1 MNGLHTAAYRALL
14 KIYVDEAASGVLS
27 VLLDLV
33 KLENSFTNFW
43 SAYRN
48 NMMTGYYNATQL
60 MKGKTFEEVQVLKC
74 LIGIITSTT
83 SVPWRTWA
91 EQYISSK
98 ADVPGAMTMAGFSAA
113 GDEFEKSLL
122 NTTKAAKLKT
132 AQPASAH
139 YVGVGRGGRGRGRG
153 HHQHRGGSGGRGGRG
168 GGLTV
173 TFKATGRGQQ
183 ICSSCGV
190 RYPQSGYRGDNPLCK
205 DCLANNLHQLVGS
218 QHGAQRLQNRQDHK
232 TRAHFA
238 RQRGGGG
245 RSGRGRGR
253 GGGNQQQQQ
262 HGQQQQQQQQQQSP
276 YYGPAGFA
284 ANVQNPQQNPQLSIC
299 VNLSHITNQARRR
312 LLGVMERPLVQL
324 AAAICLR

>member
-1 MNGLHTAAYRALL
+1 MSDSHGSVSGGSTRVPVFDHKDNARTKQDRWHYFVRQSLAYVESSMVTHCKFDGSKPEFWDFSWILQDKDGQWEMPSFPRRRKMTKRDGSALSAEKRRENLAYNGAIWSLHARSQALLYGLLRDNFGRYHSSIFQVDDLFSKQEQLGVLMQAGATYADAAESVGIPDSTTASFPSQGTAAYRALL

-33 KLENSFTNFW
+33 KLENSFTNSW

-153 HHQHRGGSGGRGGRG
+153 H
-168 GGLTV
+168 
-173 TFKATGRGQQ
+173 
-183 ICSSCGV
+183 C
-190 RYPQSGYRGDNPLCK
+190 P
-205 DCLANNLHQLVGS
+205 
-218 QHGAQRLQNRQDHK
+218 
-232 TRAHFA
+232 
-238 RQRGGGG
+238 
-245 RSGRGRGR
+245 
-253 GGGNQQQQQ
+253 
-262 HGQQQQQQQQQQSP
+262 
-276 YYGPAGFA
+276 
-284 ANVQNPQQNPQLSIC
+284 
-299 VNLSHITNQARRR
+299 
-312 LLGVMERPLVQL
+312 
-324 AAAICLR
+324 